1 MALSRT
7 FSFLVLLAALAV
19 CTNAAAQHLTYAE
32 WQERSAK
39 DLRLLPRYGNK
50 DKTAEQVLADTVLVQ
65 RVKES
70 EPDRRKASDRLAG
83 MGMGLLAGGDMVSAM
98 YRFNHA
104 FLLDQ
109 HNPMVFNGYGAFFMA
124 LDRTTEAGQ
133 QYLEGLTYD
142 STNVQLLNGLAT
154 AFIAEQYAQRPT
166 DATRA
171 DQSTKAALELLQR
184 ALNSDPRHADSAYKR
199 SVCHLLLK
207 ECPAAW
213 EWYRK
218 YLELGGATASSSY
231 RQQLET
237 ACPPTKGR

>member
-1 MALSRT
+1 MVLFRT
-7 FSFLVLLAALAV
+7 FLSLVMLALMLLGPSV
-19 CTNAAAQHLTYAE
+19 SAQHLTYAE

-39 DLRLLPRYGNK
+39 DLRLLPRYGDK
-50 DKTAEQVLADTVLVQ
+50 EKTAEQVLADTVLVQ
-65 RVKES
+65 RVMES

-109 HNPMVFNGYGAFFMA
+109 RNPMVYNGYGAFFMA

-133 QYLEGLTYD
+133 QYLEGLNYD
-142 STNVQLLNGLAT
+142 STNVNLLNGLAT

-166 DATRA
+166 DAARA
-171 DQSTKAALELLQR
+171 DQSTKAALALLQR
-184 ALNSDPRHADSAYKR
+184 ALTSDPRHGDSAYKR

-207 ECPAAW
+207 ECSAAW

-218 YLELGGATASSSY
+218 YMELGGNTATTSY
-231 RQQLET
+231 RQQLEA
-237 ACPPTKGR
+237 ACPQPKGR

>member
-1 MALSRT
+1 MVLPRT
-7 FSFLVLLAALAV
+7 FRSLFLLAALALS
-19 CTNAAAQHLTYAE
+19 ASAFAQHLTYAE

-39 DLRLLPRYGNK
+39 DLRLLPRYGDK
-50 DKTAEQVLADTVLVQ
+50 EKTAEQVLADTVLVQ
-65 RVKES
+65 RVMES

-109 HNPMVFNGYGAFFMA
+109 HNPMVYNGYGAFFMA

-133 QYLEGLTYD
+133 QYLEGLNHD
-142 STNVQLLNGLAT
+142 STNVYLLNGLAT
-154 AFIAEQYAQRPT
+154 AFIAEQYAQRST
-166 DATRA
+166 DTTRA
-171 DQSTKAALELLQR
+171 DQSTKAALALLQR
-184 ALNSDPRHADSAYKR
+184 ALTSDPRHADSAYKR
-199 SVCHLLLK
+199 SVCHLLLS

-218 YLELGGATASSSY
+218 YLELGGSTASASY
-231 RQQLET
+231 RQQLEA
-237 ACPPTKGR
+237 ACPPPKRP